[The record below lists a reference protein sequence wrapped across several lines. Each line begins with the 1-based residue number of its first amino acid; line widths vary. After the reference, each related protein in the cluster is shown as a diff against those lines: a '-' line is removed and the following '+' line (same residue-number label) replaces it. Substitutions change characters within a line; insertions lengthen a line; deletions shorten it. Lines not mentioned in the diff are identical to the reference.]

1 MFAFVEQTS
10 PWNHFSLSM
19 LLMHAIQA
27 HTKFLY
33 VEENNV
39 VNGKPANLL
48 ENLSSDVHVAKVIQ
62 FLVS

>member
-1 MFAFVEQTS
+1 MEPFFTK
-10 PWNHFSLSM
+10 
-19 LLMHAIQA
+19 HAAHACNSRA
-27 HTKFLY
+27 HTQN

-39 VNGKPANLL
+39 LNGKPANLL

>member
-1 MFAFVEQTS
+1 MEPFFTC
-10 PWNHFSLSM
+10 M

-33 VEENNV
+33 FEENNV

-62 FLVS
+62 LLVS

>member
-1 MFAFVEQTS
+1 
-10 PWNHFSLSM
+10 
-19 LLMHAIQA
+19 MHAIQA

-33 VEENNV
+33 VEENDV

-62 FLVS
+62 LLVS